1 MEEYL
6 FYYCSSPSSLIWLGI
21 SYAYK
26 LLLQL
31 TAVYFAF
38 KTRKVKIK
46 PLKDSKEI
54 AVIIYITSLILV
66 VSVAAFFAV
75 ADRYLHVYLV
85 IVGAGR
91 LITPT
96 IILGLVFV
104 ICAH

>member
-54 AVIIYITSLILV
+54 AVIIYVTSLILV
-66 VSVAAFFAV
+66 VSVATFFAV
-75 ADRYLHVYLV
+75 ADKYLQVYHSNCHSWTCLCTK
-85 IVGAGR
+85 GQ
-91 LITPT
+91 
-96 IILGLVFV
+96 
-104 ICAH
+104 IC